1 MDYEKKLSIGD
12 YVQGQRT
19 YTGEIIKGEFNGFH
33 LLDKLDPTSV
43 VGVICA
49 DNGRCY
55 DVVAKSVVLIREG
68 GEE

>member
-33 LLDKLDPTSV
+33 LVDKIEPSSV
-43 VGVICA
+43 VGVIYVEN
-49 DNGRCY
+49 DRCY
-55 DVVAKSVVLIREG
+55 DVIEKSVVLIKEG

>member
-33 LLDKLDPTSV
+33 LVDKIEPSSV
-43 VGVICA
+43 VGVIYVEN
-49 DNGRCY
+49 DRCY
-55 DVVAKSVVLIREG
+55 DVIAKSVVLIKEG